1 MSYLLIA
8 ELGDGSLW
16 WKLSTVITC
25 GTLAGAIIPEFVKV
39 FTSTGS
45 AHVREVVTSAR
56 EGGASL
62 NIISGLVAGNFSAYY
77 LGMTIMALMAI
88 AYWVSMQGMGS
99 LMLAPA
105 VFAFGF
111 GTALRSN
118 AGTDM
123 IEPYRA
129 PAPSYNYAPPPP
141 PRPVFYVP
149 PPPVRVG
156 VVIGPGYGY
165 YGPRYGFYGSRRFYG
180 RHAYWR
186 GHHHHWH

>member
-1 MSYLLIA
+1 M
-8 ELGDGSLW
+8 G
-16 WKLSTVITC
+16 KKC
-25 GTLAGAIIPEFVKV
+25 FV
-39 FTSTGS
+39 
-45 AHVREVVTSAR
+45 
-56 EGGASL
+56 
-62 NIISGLVAGNFSAYY
+62 
-77 LGMTIMALMAI
+77 MAL
-88 AYWVSMQGMGS
+88 
-99 LMLAPA
+99 A

-156 VVIGPGYGY
+156 VVIGPGFGY

-180 RHAYWR
+180 RHGLLARAPSSLALTKICVEAAVSAACFDFLKSRLLQLLIQR
-186 GHHHHWH
+186 GKIGLQ